1 MAVMIESLI
10 GILLFTVLIVSL
22 TLKNPLTSVGDYPP
36 AIREKC
42 MELGLI
48 EKREQRFTREDILRK
63 GIALLAFVFIFAV
76 ILKQFNGADTFWKGF
91 RDSYLIWLIIDWYDA
106 LILDCIWFCHSKKS
120 GYQAQRIWKDIRTT
134 VFISGSPVLVCF
146 LACPP
151 VLQWERLQQ
160 SSDQPSNDI
169 KQNMIRIRQE
179 ISFEVSCF
187 FFTLK
192 RKEVPHGPSGHQI

>member
-48 EKREQRFTREDILRK
+48 EKREQRFTRADILRK

-76 ILKQFNGADTFWKGF
+76 VLKQFNGADTFWKGV

-106 LILDCIWFCHSKKS
+106 LILDCIWFCHSKKV
-120 GYQAQRIWKDIRTT
+120 RIPGTEDMEDIRIT
-134 VFISGSPVLVCF
+134 VFILSSPVLVCF

-169 KQNMIRIRQE
+169 KQNMI
-179 ISFEVSCF
+179 
-187 FFTLK
+187 
-192 RKEVPHGPSGHQI
+192 

>member
-1 MAVMIESLI
+1 MVVMIESLI
-10 GILLFTVLIVSL
+10 GILLFTILIVPL
-22 TLKNPLTSVGDYPP
+22 TLKNPLISVGDYPP
-36 AIREKC
+36 AIRERC
-42 MELGLI
+42 IELGLI
-48 EKREQRFTREDILRK
+48 EKREQRFTREDIIRK
-63 GIALLAFVFIFAV
+63 GTALVVL
-76 ILKQFNGADTFWKGF
+76 WKNTG
-91 RDSYLIWLIIDWYDA
+91 I
-106 LILDCIWFCHSKKS
+106 
-120 GYQAQRIWKDIRTT
+120 T